1 MSGDVE
7 KIAESPLFKD
17 IEKCELEE
25 MLGCLQGKVK
35 TYKKGEYIAFERE
48 NIRNIGIV
56 LDGAVDMIKEDVWG
70 NKTII
75 VRMSEKQLFGETF
88 ACSTDTTS
96 SVAFLASRDSRI
108 LELSFAHV
116 MHTCSKACVFHHRL
130 VENMVTL
137 IADKN
142 RRLMEKLTILSKKN
156 LREKIL
162 AYLSEQA
169 LMQQEMF
176 FEIPLGRQELAEY
189 LCADRSAL
197 TRELSNMRKE
207 GIIDFDK
214 NVFRIL

>member
-25 MLGCLQGKVK
+25 MLGCLQGKVR

-56 LDGAVDMIKEDVWG
+56 LVGAVDMIKEDVWG

-75 VRMSEKQLFGETF
+75 VRMSEKQMFGETF

>member
-75 VRMSEKQLFGETF
+75 VRMSEKQPFGETF

>member
-25 MLGCLQGKVK
+25 MLGCLQGKVR